1 MLPAGDIKTL
11 IGQPGEW
18 LRGGG
23 PEADIVVS
31 SRLRL
36 ARNLRTHKYLTRA
49 PAAERREIEAFVR
62 ERLEHLTLT
71 PPIRYFAI
79 HQLEPVDRQL
89 LVERHLISSAL
100 ADGEGER
107 GVAITP
113 DETLSLMVN
122 EEDHLRLQVLRAG
135 LNFDEAWTQIE
146 RADRALEGALPYAF
160 HERYGY
166 LTCCPT
172 NIGTGLRVSV
182 MMHLPAAALSRQ
194 MDKVLQSL
202 ARLNF
207 TVRGFFGEGT
217 QPVGD
222 LFQVSNQ
229 VSLGKSEGEIIQEMK
244 SIVPQIVEF
253 ERTWR
258 QKLAEDQ
265 PVVLQDKVWR
275 ALGILQY
282 ARTITS
288 EETLELLSAVRLGSH
303 LGIIKG
309 IGPQVLNEIFIF
321 SQPAHLQKSANRTLD
336 PADRDKLRAGYIR
349 ERFRG
354 IGGVAPAN

>member
-1 MLPAGDIKTL
+1 
-11 IGQPGEW
+11 
-18 LRGGG
+18 
-23 PEADIVVS
+23 
-31 SRLRL
+31 
-36 ARNLRTHKYLTRA
+36 
-49 PAAERREIEAFVR
+49 
-62 ERLEHLTLT
+62 
-71 PPIRYFAI
+71 
-79 HQLEPVDRQL
+79 VDRQL
-89 LVERHLISSAL
+89 LVERHLISAEL
-100 ADGEGER
+100 ANGEGER
-107 GVAITP
+107 GVAVSL

-135 LNFDEAWTQIE
+135 LNFTDAWDQLS
-146 RADRALEGALPYAF
+146 RADKALEEALPYAF

-172 NIGTGLRVSV
+172 NIGTALRVSV

-229 VSLGKSEGEIIQEMK
+229 VTLGKSEGDIIQEMK
-244 SIVPQIVEF
+244 SIIPHIIDF

-258 QKLAEDQ
+258 QKLQEDQ
-265 PVVLQDKVWR
+265 PVVLQ
-275 ALGILQY
+275 Y
-282 ARTITS
+282 ARTISS
-288 EETLELLSAVRLGSH
+288 EETLELLSAVRLGVH
-303 LGIIKG
+303 LGILRG
-309 IGPQVLNEIFIF
+309 ITTQVLNEIFIF

-349 ERFRG
+349 ERLK
-354 IGGVAPAN
+354 GVKAIE